1 MTVEFFGVKGMAQI
15 GGVKVNKTTGPGSA
29 NKAGKTEGAHGASFS
44 STLEGAAKAQAG
56 SMEKT
61 ERAAR
66 VEELK
71 AQVANGTYEPDLN
84 KVASSLLQYLVE
96 GN

>member
-1 MTVEFFGVKGMAQI
+1 MTVEFFGVKGMSQI
-15 GGVKVNKTTGPGSA
+15 GGVKVNKTTGPGDTD
-29 NKAGKTEGAHGASFS
+29 KAGKAEGAQGASFS
-44 STLEGAAKAQAG
+44 STLKSASEAQAS

-71 AQVANGTYEPDLN
+71 AQVANGSYDPDLN
-84 KVASSLLQYLVE
+84 QVASSLLKFLVD
-96 GN
+96 G